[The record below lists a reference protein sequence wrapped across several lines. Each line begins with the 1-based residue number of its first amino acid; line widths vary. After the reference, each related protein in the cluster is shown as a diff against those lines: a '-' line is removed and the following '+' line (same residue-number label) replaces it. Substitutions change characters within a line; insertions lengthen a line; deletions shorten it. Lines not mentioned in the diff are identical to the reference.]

1 MLAKLTEA
9 MRALCDLLQ
18 RGGLSDALARSPRPI
33 RPVTG
38 ANRRRSAIRYGE
50 RLAEIGA
57 TPSIG
62 TVGDYDNALAE

>member
-62 TVGDYDNALAE
+62 TIGDYDNALAE